1 MDTSTA
7 TVFGRKAAW
16 TALLG
21 AALFL
26 GACVNSP
33 EEGGEVDPK
42 FANSRI
48 DAQVAGKT
56 LVAGFEQ
63 GKEWNTTV
71 TAPADLQVLGQL
83 NTSLGSL
90 KKNAALAKTVADI
103 DIGGGLFAN
112 LDDTGKGYAT
122 VYRKYNILLNR
133 IEDTAVIKW
142 DEKAKDTIKDNELAL
157 SFKRVNRGPLDLK
170 VETTEFA
177 DADGDGIVT
186 AQAGKANKVKLTIT
200 VVEGGVTEKAVLVVG
215 AGPDADFDKEEDN
228 TILEANWTRTKGGTV
243 VGTGKFLDADND
255 GVIADNS
262 KNCIVIAEYTDIE
275 PKDRPLIA
283 RAEFKAKVRV
293 LANKAGD
300 EPISFS
306 YTETTKFGRTNTVT
320 LKNREGGDEIVKND
334 TMRVFLKT
342 SVASATDT
350 LKSASIEFVMN
361 PGSDL
366 KSDAD
371 DVCYAIHIVSDKR
384 FGFERHAEFHFVS
397 AAPIPHGQE
406 PTAGTFSGKADY
418 ANGKSISLKGS
429 FSPDGFEAE
438 FTGPEGTATI
448 KWSKSGTVI

>member
-1 MDTSTA
+1 
-7 TVFGRKAAW
+7 V
-16 TALLG
+16 LG

-33 EEGGEVDPK
+33 EESAPVDPK
-42 FANSRI
+42 FAKAKV
-48 DAQVAGKT
+48 DAQVAGNT
-56 LVAGFEQ
+56 LVGSFEQ

-71 TAPADLQVLGQL
+71 TAPNVQALGQMT
-83 NTSLGSL
+83 TSLGTL
-90 KKNAALAKTVADI
+90 KKHAALAKLAADTS
-103 DIGGGLFAN
+103 IGDGLIAN
-112 LDDTGKGYAT
+112 FSDTAKGYVT
-122 VYRKYNILLNR
+122 IYHKYNIGLNT

-142 DEKAKDTIKDNELAL
+142 DEKAKDTIKDNEFAL
-157 SFKRVNRGPLDLK
+157 SFKRVNYGPFKLK

-186 AQAGKANKVKLTIT
+186 AQAGKDNKVKLTIT
-200 VVEGGVTEKAVLVVG
+200 VAEGAVTEKAVLVVG
-215 AGPDADFDKEEDN
+215 AGKDANFDKEEDN
-228 TILEANWTRTKGGTV
+228 TILEAKWTKTKGGAV
-243 VGTGKFLDADND
+243 IGTGVFLDEDKD
-255 GVIADNS
+255 GVITDNS
-262 KNCIVIAEYTDIE
+262 KTCIVVAEYSDIE

-283 RAEFKAKVRV
+283 RAEFKAKVRI

-320 LKNREGGDEIVKND
+320 IKNREGGDEIVKGD

-342 SVASATDT
+342 SVSRDDDT
-350 LKSASIEFVMN
+350 LKSASVEFVMN
-361 PGSDL
+361 PGQDL

-371 DVCYAIHIVSDKR
+371 DVCYAIHITSDKR
-384 FGFERHAEFHFVS
+384 FGLERHAEFHFVS
-397 AAPIPHGQE
+397 ATPIPHGQE

-438 FTGPEGTATI
+438 FTGPEGTASI
-448 KWSKSGTVI
+448 KWSKTGTVL